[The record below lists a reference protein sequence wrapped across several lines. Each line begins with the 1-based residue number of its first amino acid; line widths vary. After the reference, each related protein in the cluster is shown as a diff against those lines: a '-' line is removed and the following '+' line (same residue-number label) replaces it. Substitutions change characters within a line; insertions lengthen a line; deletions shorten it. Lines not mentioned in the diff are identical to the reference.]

1 MLDFFLN
8 LTIKG
13 SKSKFPGR
21 ESMNNLKILDLVNRL
36 FASQYHLPLDTFLA
50 DLGRV
55 FGLKKAAI
63 YYNRLD
69 HRWQLVAHR
78 ISSWEP
84 EESSPRFP
92 DTIDYQKLFPGLETK
107 VTEGPV
113 RLRPLEVEAL
123 GFLREREHVFY
134 VFPVF
139 EAKWWAG
146 VLILDFG
153 PREPEE
159 DELSLLAKL
168 AESLSLALKRQKR
181 ESEYLD
187 VSRVF
192 QELLNHV
199 PDLVL
204 LVDAQGRWL
213 LANRNLLNLL
223 QFKRN
228 VYHGRHFREIAE
240 LRPGF
245 RPLLEKLEDLRRQ
258 VIGRDSPL
266 KEIVP
271 FKSGE
276 KRFWWEFCLI
286 FFRCDEEK
294 RILILG
300 RDITSLKLAQE
311 RLLTILENL
320 PAMVYVVH
328 PATGRILYHNSSF
341 REYFGAH
348 LIGREP
354 CYRVLFGQEAP
365 CNFCRLREARAGLKE
380 VREFYDRRRGRWLRS
395 HEVYIPWLD
404 ESLVR
409 LGMME
414 DVTQFKRHEEEL
426 IRSQKMELL
435 GKMTGN
441 VAHEFNNILTIVGG
455 YLDLLRT
462 RIQEDEKVSLYL
474 DRIQKAVESGSK
486 MIKQLLILSRGR
498 LEESENGYTELN
510 TAIREQIDLIRKLLG
525 EKIELETKL
534 CEQPLPI
541 RLSFEEVQHILTN
554 LIINARDAMPF
565 GGKLTIETRQV
576 ETTEKG
582 PCALLR
588 VSDTGQGISQEALA
602 HIFEPFYTTKAPGEG
617 SGLGLN
623 IILSLVKRAGGEI
636 KVESELKKGT
646 TFEILL
652 PLEKEVRENG
662 QKDLP
667 RSSIEGP
674 KVTKQRILVV
684 EDEPHI
690 REMLA
695 EMLEGQ
701 NFEVITASNGQE
713 ALDWLRE
720 HNYEV
725 DLIITDVVMPKMDGV
740 ELYRHLQRE
749 APHLIIIFISGYAEH
764 VLQKYGFDEKSF
776 RILKKPFTFR
786 QLLEEIKKVL
796 D

>member
-1 MLDFFLN
+1 
-8 LTIKG
+8 
-13 SKSKFPGR
+13 
-21 ESMNNLKILDLVNRL
+21 MNNLKILDLVNRL
-36 FASQYHLPLDTFLA
+36 FASRYHLPLDTFLA
-50 DLGRV
+50 ELGEI
-55 FGLKKAAI
+55 FKLKRAAV

-78 ISSWEP
+78 ICSWER
-84 EESSPRFP
+84 EDGLNAFP
-92 DTIDYQKLFPGLETK
+92 DTIDYQQVSPGLETK
-107 VTEGPV
+107 VPEGPL
-113 RLRPLEVEAL
+113 RLEPLEIEAL
-123 GFLREREHVFY
+123 GFVEETQDTFY
-134 VFPVF
+134 VLPLF
-139 EAKWWAG
+139 EGKWWAG
-146 VLILDFG
+146 IILLDFG
-153 PREPEE
+153 RREPAEE
-159 DELSLLAKL
+159 ELALLRKL

-181 ESEYLD
+181 EGEFLD

-192 QELLNHV
+192 QELLNHM
-199 PDLVL
+199 PDIVL
-204 LVDAQGRWL
+204 LVDATGRWL

-223 QFKRN
+223 QFKRDI
-228 VYHGRHFREIAE
+228 YHGLNFRQIAE

-245 RPLLEKLEDLRRQ
+245 RPLLDKLAHLHQKAVRQ
-258 VIGRDSPL
+258 ETTL
-266 KEIVP
+266 KEIVS
-271 FKSGE
+271 FRRGE
-276 KRFWWEFCLI
+276 KRFWWEFCFI
-286 FFRCDEEK
+286 FFHCDEEK
-294 RILILG
+294 RVLILG

-320 PAMVYVVH
+320 PVMVYVVH
-328 PATGRILYHNSSF
+328 PVSGRILYHNSYF
-341 REYFGAH
+341 REYFGDR
-348 LIGREP
+348 LVGKEP

-365 CNFCRLREARAGLKE
+365 CGFCRLREARVGLKE
-380 VREFYDRRRGRWLRS
+380 VREFFDRRRGRWLRS

-414 DVTQFKRHEEEL
+414 DVTQFKHHEEEL
-426 IRSQKMELL
+426 IRSQKMEIL

-441 VAHEFNNILTIVGG
+441 VAHEFNNILAIVGG
-455 YLDLLRT
+455 YLDLLRL
-462 RIQEDEKVSLYL
+462 RVQEDEKISLYL

-498 LEESENGYTELN
+498 VEEHTGGYTELN
-510 TAIREQIDLIRKLLG
+510 SAIQEQIDLIRKFLG
-525 EKIELETKL
+525 EKIELETSF
-534 CEQPLPI
+534 CEDPLPV

-554 LIINARDAMPF
+554 LIINARDAMPY
-565 GGKLTIETRQV
+565 GGKLTIETRRV
-576 ETTEKG
+576 ETTDRG
-582 PCALLR
+582 PCAILR

-636 KVESELKKGT
+636 KVESELKRGT

-652 PLEKEVRENG
+652 PLEKEVREDG

-674 KVTKQRILVV
+674 KVTKQRILIV

-701 NFEVITASNGQE
+701 NFEVVTAGNGEE
-713 ALDWLRE
+713 ALNWLRE
-720 HNYEV
+720 NDYQV
-725 DLIITDVVMPKMDGV
+725 DLIITDVVMPRMDGV
-740 ELYRHLQRE
+740 ELYRRLQRE

-764 VLQKYGFDEKSF
+764 VLKKYGFDEKSF